1 MLAVRKLVPGPGEP
15 ALVEVPIPEPGPGQV
30 RVAVTATGICG
41 TDIHLMRDEYRFY
54 PPVTMGHEV
63 AGRVDAVAPDV
74 DPGWVGALVALE
86 TVFSSCGACRWCRG
100 GRPMLCAARLSI
112 GSGVDGGFAP
122 YVVVPARNLHRIPAS
137 VDDHA
142 AALAEPLA
150 CVCNAMGEGVVGPGD
165 RVVVTGAGAMGVLA
179 AQVAKAAGGRVIVV
193 GTAADA
199 ERLQLI
205 ATLGMETSSTG
216 DPDDV
221 ARLAALGEGRA
232 IDVVVECAG
241 VGAAGQQ
248 RAPARAAQR
257 DVRPDRSPR
266 RRRIDPVRRR
276 RAQGDPGSGDLRERA
291 GFVAAGGTPS
301 GERARGPR
309 AARVRG
315 AAARGVA
322 ARLRQCRGPG
332 RDQDRPRSPTWRRS
346 GGSLIGGSTA
356 G

>member
-1 MLAVRKLVPGPGEP
+1 MLAVRKLVPGAGEP

-63 AGRVDAVAPDV
+63 AGRVDAVASDV
-74 DPGWVGALVALE
+74 DLGWVGALVALE

-122 YVVVPARNLHRIPAS
+122 YVVLPARNLHRIPAS

-165 RVVVTGAGAMGVLA
+165 TVVVTGAGAMGVLA

-193 GTAADA
+193 GTPADA
-199 ERLQLI
+199 DRLQLI

-221 ARLAALGEGRA
+221 ARLAALGESRA

-241 VGAAGQQ
+241 VGAAVSNGL
-248 RAPARAAQR
+248 RL
-257 DVRPDRSPR
+257 VRP
-266 RRRIDPVRRR
+266 
-276 RAQGDPGSGDLRERA
+276 
-291 GFVAAGGTPS
+291 GGTFVQIGLLPGDVS
-301 GERARGPR
+301 IPFGEVVLKEI
-309 AARVRG
+309 RVQATFASAPDSWLR
-315 AAARGVA
+315 VE
-322 ARLRQCRGPG
+322 RLLENGLVDLAPLVSEVL
-332 RDQDRPRSPTWRRS
+332 PLEEWRRGFDNVEGRVGIKTLLDPRL
-346 GGSLIGGSTA
+346 GGDQPDR
-356 G
+356 